1 MSDRTIG
8 LLTDFGLQDTYVGI
22 MKCIIDGLSPEATV
36 IDLCHEVPAQNIL
49 SGAYLASTVIP
60 HLPEGGVLVGVID
73 PGVGSDRR
81 AIAVDIGGQYLVGPD
96 NGLFGMVLEDH
107 DAQKVVALENSRFFR
122 SDVSATFHGRDVF
135 APVAAHIAQGVTL
148 EDLGPDIDPDE
159 LTQLPF
165 NDPYLGDKRVECHV
179 IHRDRF
185 GNLITNL
192 SRTALEGWLA
202 GESPRVELDGRRVS
216 LEKTFSNS
224 SSGEPV
230 AYYGS
235 TNQLEIAVNGGD
247 AARYF
252 GADQGSSVMIHR
264 D

>member
-22 MKCIIDGLSPEATV
+22 MKCIIDDLAPEATV
-36 IDLCHEVPAQNIL
+36 IDLCHEVAAQNIL

-60 HLPEGGVLVGVID
+60 HLPDGGVLVGVVD
-73 PGVGSDRR
+73 PGVGSNRR
-81 AIAVDIGGQYLVGPD
+81 AIAVDVGGRYLVGPD
-96 NGLFGMVLEDH
+96 NGLFGMVLEHH
-107 DAQKVVALENSRFFR
+107 DADTVVALENSRFFR
-122 SDVSATFHGRDVF
+122 SDVSATFHGRDIF
-135 APVAAHIAQGVTL
+135 APVAAHIARGVSL
-148 EDLGPDIDPDE
+148 EDLGPTVDTGD

-165 NDPYLGDKRVECHV
+165 NDPYLGDNRVECHV

-192 SRTALEGWLA
+192 SRADLEDWLEG
-202 GESPRVELDGRRVS
+202 SDPRVELDGRKVS

-235 TNQLEIAVNGGD
+235 TNQLEVAVNGGD

-252 GADQGSSVMIHR
+252 GADQGTSVLIQR